1 MLDKE
6 NKMEIV
12 LVILLQVLFVI
23 FNVMK
28 FYSLRDLDITEWADK
43 VTQNEGLKL
52 SGLFRPNSERPI
64 LFADYVKDKKES
76 LRFLAFAVFL
86 EIFGITIALLFGDPG
101 MSTHSATLAVLILSF
116 AVSIGMSISAM
127 SNIGIY
133 RKRLG
138 GIEANMAFIF
148 LNGSRND
155 FNNAI
160 MRINDHEGHCGGLI
174 HLMTKELYK
183 NGHVNSRESALWDK
197 V

>member
-1 MLDKE
+1 MD
-6 NKMEIV
+6 MYMDTIGV
-12 LVILLQVLFVI
+12 VLLQVLFGI
-23 FNVMK
+23 LNAMK
-28 FYSLRDLDITEWADK
+28 FRSLKDLSITEWVDK
-43 VTQNEGLKL
+43 VSQNEDLRL
-52 SGLFRPNSERPI
+52 SGLFRPNNERPI
-64 LFADYVKDKKES
+64 LFLDYIKDKKEI
-76 LRFLAFAVFL
+76 LQAIALAIFC
-86 EIFGITIALLFGDPG
+86 EIFGIAMVLFFENPDVP
-101 MSTHSATLAVLILSF
+101 THSATLVILILSF
-116 AVSIGMSISAM
+116 AVSIAISIAAM

-160 MRINDHEGHCGGLI
+160 IRIDDHEGHCGGLI
-174 HLMTKELYK
+174 HLMAKELDK

>member
-1 MLDKE
+1 
-6 NKMEIV
+6 META
-12 LVILLQVLFVI
+12 LVILLIALLVI
-23 FNVMK
+23 FNLIK
-28 FYSLRDLDITEWADK
+28 FHSLKDLDITEWADK
-43 VTQNEGLKL
+43 VTQNEGLRL
-52 SGLFRPNSERPI
+52 SGLFRANNERPI

-86 EIFGITIALLFGDPG
+86 EIFGITIALLFGDAG
-101 MSTHSATLAVLILSF
+101 MSTHSGTLAVLILSF
-116 AVSIGMSISAM
+116 AVSIGISISAM

-133 RKRLG
+133 RNRLG

-160 MRINDHEGHCGGLI
+160 MRIDDHEGHCGEII

-183 NGHVNSRESALWDK
+183 NGHVNSIESALWDK